1 MHESRPVAEGAVLS
15 QLGDA
20 RTGKLADNLSGFGR
34 TLRRAGVRV
43 DAARM
48 ALAQQ
53 AVMLVGLQR
62 EDFSAALESV
72 LVSREQDR
80 LVFRELFDA
89 YFKNP
94 DVAQK
99 LLAQMLP
106 SAESKAEPAKRRPRV
121 SEALA
126 PVRAA
131 RNAPSPREEDKVDF
145 DAAMTASD
153 LQRLRQADFN
163 QLSASEYLLVEHLA
177 REIPLPLPR
186 YAARRTRPGVRGSR
200 PHWPGAMHLAARSG
214 GEVLRVPLLQRRQQP
229 LPLLVLVDVSGSMER
244 YARLLL
250 AFLHAATAPRHTG
263 AMGGAV
269 RRDVFAFGT
278 GLTDLTPAFRLA
290 DTDSMLQAATQA
302 ITDFAGG
309 TRMGSSLAQL
319 RQHHARRLVG
329 RRTLVLLISDG
340 LDTGAPEV
348 LEHELAWLRRHCG
361 RLLWLNPLLR
371 FEGYAPTARGAA
383 ALHRQAHGMVAVHN
397 LSRLQ
402 DLAASLASVLRQ

>member
-1 MHESRPVAEGAVLS
+1 MGLPVNPGGARGVS

-20 RTGKLADNLSGFGR
+20 RSGKLADNLSGFGR
-34 TLRRAGVRV
+34 ALRRAGVPV

-53 AVMLVGLQR
+53 AVMLVGLGR
-62 EDFSAALESV
+62 DDIRAALETV

-80 LVFRELFDA
+80 MVFHELFGA
-89 YFKNP
+89 YFRNP
-94 DVAQK
+94 QVAQK

-106 SAESKAEPAKRRPRV
+106 TAESKAAPVKRRPRV

-131 RNAPSPREEDKVDF
+131 QNAPPVREEEKIDF

-153 LQRLRQADFN
+153 LQRLRHADFN
-163 QLSASEYLLVEHLA
+163 QLSASEYGLVERLA
-177 REIPLPLPR
+177 REVRLPVPH

-200 PHWPGAMHLAARSG
+200 PHWPGAMHHAAGTG
-214 GEVLRVPLLQRRQQP
+214 GELLYVPRLQRRRQP

-250 AFLHAATAPRHTG
+250 AFLHAATAPRHAG
-263 AMGGAV
+263 VGL

-290 DTDSMLQAATQA
+290 DTDAMLELANRA
-302 ITDFAGG
+302 IEDFAGG
-309 TRMGSSLAQL
+309 TRLGASLAQL
-319 RQHHARRLVG
+319 RTAHARRLVG

-340 LDTGAPEV
+340 LDTGAPDV
-348 LEHELAWLRRHCG
+348 LEHELGWLRRHCG

-371 FEGYAPTARGAA
+371 FEGYTPTARGASV
-383 ALHRQAHGMVAVHN
+383 LHRQAHGMVAVHN

-402 DLAASLASVLRQ
+402 DLATSLAAVMRQ

>member
-1 MHESRPVAEGAVLS
+1 MVEGAMVS

-43 DAARM
+43 DSARM

-62 EDFSAALESV
+62 EDFCAALEAV
-72 LVSREQDR
+72 LISREQDR

-89 YFKNP
+89 YFRNP
-94 DVAQK
+94 NVAQK

-131 RNAPSPREEDKVDF
+131 RNAPPPREEDKVDF

-163 QLSASEYLLVEHLA
+163 QLSASEYLLVERLA
-177 REIPLPLPR
+177 REIPLPLPL
-186 YAARRTRPGVRGSR
+186 YAARRTRPGLRGSR

-263 AMGGAV
+263 ALGGAV

-290 DTDSMLQAATQA
+290 DTDAMLQAATQA

-319 RQHHARRLVG
+319 RLHHARRLVG

>member
-1 MHESRPVAEGAVLS
+1 MTVS

-20 RTGKLADNLSGFGR
+20 RTGKLADNLTGFGR
-34 TLRRAGVRV
+34 ALRRAGVRA

-53 AVMLVGLQR
+53 AVLLAGLGR
-62 EDFSAALESV
+62 EDFSAALEAV
-72 LVSREQDR
+72 LVGREQDR
-80 LVFRELFDA
+80 AVFRELFDA

-106 SAESKAEPAKRRPRV
+106 SAESKAEPVKRRPRV
-121 SEALA
+121 SEAMA

-131 RNAPSPREEDKVDF
+131 RNAPPAREDEKIDF

-153 LQRLRQADFN
+153 RQRLHHADFN
-163 QLSASEYLLVEHLA
+163 QLSASEYQLVERLA
-177 REIPLPLPR
+177 RDIPLPLPH
-186 YAARRTRPGVRGSR
+186 YAARRSRPGVRGSR
-200 PHWPGAMHLAARSG
+200 PHWPGAMQQAARHG
-214 GEVLRVPLLQRRQQP
+214 GEILSLPRLQRRLQP

-250 AFLHAATAPRHTG
+250 AFLHAATAPRHAG
-263 AMGGAV
+263 AGL

-278 GLTDLTPAFRLA
+278 GLTDLTPAFRLG
-290 DTDSMLQAATQA
+290 DTDAMLDAASRA
-302 ITDFAGG
+302 ISDFAGG
-309 TRMGSSLAQL
+309 TRMGESLAAL

-340 LDTGAPEV
+340 LDTGTPEV
-348 LEHELAWLRRHCG
+348 LERELGWLRRHSG

-371 FEGYAPTARGAA
+371 FDGYAPTARGAA
-383 ALHRQAHGMVAVHN
+383 VLHRQAHGMLAVHN
-397 LSRLQ
+397 LARLQ
-402 DLAASLASVLRQ
+402 DLAGSLAALLRQ

>member
-1 MHESRPVAEGAVLS
+1 MGLPVNPGGARGVS

-20 RTGKLADNLSGFGR
+20 RSGKLADNLSGFGR
-34 TLRRAGVRV
+34 ALRRAGVPV

-53 AVMLVGLQR
+53 AVMLVGLGR
-62 EDFSAALESV
+62 DDIRAALETV

-80 LVFRELFDA
+80 MVFRELFGA
-89 YFKNP
+89 YFRNP
-94 DVAQK
+94 QVAQK

-106 SAESKAEPAKRRPRV
+106 TAESKAAPVKRRPRV

-131 RNAPSPREEDKVDF
+131 QNAPPVREEEKIDF

-153 LQRLRQADFN
+153 LQRLRHADFN
-163 QLSASEYLLVEHLA
+163 QLSASEYGLVERLA
-177 REIPLPLPR
+177 REVRLPVPH

-200 PHWPGAMHLAARSG
+200 PHWPGAMHHAAGTG
-214 GEVLRVPLLQRRQQP
+214 GELLYVPRLQRRRQP

-250 AFLHAATAPRHTG
+250 AFLHAATAPRH
-263 AMGGAV
+263 AGGGL

-290 DTDSMLQAATQA
+290 DTDAMLELANRA
-302 ITDFAGG
+302 IEDFAGG
-309 TRMGSSLAQL
+309 TRLGASLAQL
-319 RQHHARRLVG
+319 RTAHARRLVG

-340 LDTGAPEV
+340 LDTGAPDV
-348 LEHELAWLRRHCG
+348 LEHELGWLRRHCG

-371 FEGYAPTARGAA
+371 FEGYTPTARGASV
-383 ALHRQAHGMVAVHN
+383 LHRQAHGMVAVHN

-402 DLAASLASVLRQ
+402 DLATSLAAVMRQ

>member
-1 MHESRPVAEGAVLS
+1 MTPSHVS

-34 TLRRAGVRV
+34 TLRRAGVCV

-53 AVMLVGLQR
+53 AVMLVGMAR
-62 EDFSAALESV
+62 EDFCAALETV

-89 YFKNP
+89 YFRNP
-94 DVAQK
+94 NVAQK

-131 RNAPSPREEDKVDF
+131 RNAPPPREEEKIDF

-153 LQRLRQADFN
+153 LQRLRHADFN
-163 QLSASEYLLVEHLA
+163 QLSASEYLLVERLA
-177 REIPLPLPR
+177 REVPLPLPH
-186 YAARRTRPGVRGSR
+186 YAARRMRPGTRGNR
-200 PHWPGAMHLAARSG
+200 PHWPGAMRKAAASG

-250 AFLHAATAPRHTG
+250 AFLHAATAPRHAG
-263 AMGGAV
+263 PGL

-290 DTDSMLQAATQA
+290 DTDAMLEAASAA
-302 ITDFAGG
+302 INDFAGG
-309 TRMGSSLAQL
+309 TRMGESLAQL
-319 RQHHARRLVG
+319 RTQHARRLVG
-329 RRTLVLLISDG
+329 RRTLVLLVSDG

-348 LEHELAWLRRHCG
+348 LDHELAWLRRHCG

-371 FEGYAPTARGAA
+371 FDGYAPTARGAT
-383 ALHRQAHGMVAVHN
+383 ALHRQAHGMLAIHN

-402 DLAASLASVLRQ
+402 DLAGSLATLLRQ

>member
-1 MHESRPVAEGAVLS
+1 MGLPVNPGGARGVS

-20 RTGKLADNLSGFGR
+20 RSGKLADNLSGFGR
-34 TLRRAGVRV
+34 ALRRAGVPV

-53 AVMLVGLQR
+53 AVMLVGLGR
-62 EDFSAALESV
+62 DDIRAALETV

-80 LVFRELFDA
+80 MVFHELFGA
-89 YFKNP
+89 YFRNP
-94 DVAQK
+94 QVAQK

-106 SAESKAEPAKRRPRV
+106 TAESKAAPVKRRPRV

-131 RNAPSPREEDKVDF
+131 QNAPPVREEEKIDF

-153 LQRLRQADFN
+153 LQRLRHADFN
-163 QLSASEYLLVEHLA
+163 QLSASEYGLVERLA
-177 REIPLPLPR
+177 REVRLPVPH

-200 PHWPGAMHLAARSG
+200 PHWPGAMHHAAGTG
-214 GEVLRVPLLQRRQQP
+214 GELLYVPRLQRRRQP

-250 AFLHAATAPRHTG
+250 AFLHAATARRHAG
-263 AMGGAV
+263 VGL

-290 DTDSMLQAATQA
+290 DTDAMLELANRA
-302 ITDFAGG
+302 IEDFAGG
-309 TRMGSSLAQL
+309 TRLGASLAQL
-319 RQHHARRLVG
+319 RTAHARRLVG

-340 LDTGAPEV
+340 LDTGAPDV
-348 LEHELAWLRRHCG
+348 LEHELGWLRRHCG

-371 FEGYAPTARGAA
+371 FEGYTPTARGASV
-383 ALHRQAHGMVAVHN
+383 LHRQAHGMVAVHN

-402 DLAASLASVLRQ
+402 DLATSLAAVMRQ

>member
-1 MHESRPVAEGAVLS
+1 MDRVIAMNLPQAVRVS

-34 TLRRAGVRV
+34 ALRRAGVPV

-53 AVMLVGLQR
+53 AVMLVGLGR
-62 EDFSAALESV
+62 EDVRAALETV
-72 LVSREQDR
+72 LISRAQD
-80 LVFRELFDA
+80 LVVFGELFDV
-89 YFKNP
+89 YFRNP
-94 DVAQK
+94 QVAQK

-106 SAESKAEPAKRRPRV
+106 SAESKAAPTKRRPRV

-131 RNAPSPREEDKVDF
+131 RNDPPPREEEKIDF

-153 LQRLRQADFN
+153 VQRLRHADFN
-163 QLSASEYLLVEHLA
+163 QLSASEYLLVERLA
-177 REIPLPLPR
+177 REVRLPIPQ
-186 YAARRTRPGVRGSR
+186 YAARRTRPGLRGTR
-200 PHWPGAMHLAARSG
+200 PHWPGAMHHAASQG
-214 GEVLRVPLLQRRQQP
+214 GELLYVPRLQRRRQP

-250 AFLHAATAPRHTG
+250 AFLHAATATRHAG
-263 AMGGAV
+263 SGL

-290 DTDSMLQAATQA
+290 DTDAMLEVASQA
-302 ITDFAGG
+302 IEDFAGG
-309 TRMGSSLAQL
+309 TRMGDSLARL
-319 RQHHARRLVG
+319 RTAHARRLVG

-340 LDTGAPEV
+340 LDTGAPQV
-348 LEHELAWLRRHCG
+348 LERELGWLRRHCG

-371 FEGYAPTARGAA
+371 FEGYAPTARGASV
-383 ALHRQAHGMVAVHN
+383 LHRQAHGMVAVHN

-402 DLAASLASVLRQ
+402 DLAASLVAVLRQ